1 MAKKLTR
8 QQIAGSQG
16 EAFVKERANAM
27 GFLYSPYGPPE
38 AGYDGL
44 LELRDPGTGAPSG
57 RLIAVQVKTTDG
69 GEYTAD
75 DGEMFQYLMDAE
87 DVAYW
92 REGNLPVILVLVHLG
107 RREAFWKSVDDGRGP
122 GQRRLHITRSSD
134 RFDETARD
142 ALAALCVAKSRFGVW
157 FPTYKGGERGH
168 MNLLEVVL
176 PEYVYVGASP
186 FKTGRDALFA
196 LLEKDERP
204 PDDWTIRSGH
214 FTSFRDP
221 RGTVLDRIVDGG
233 SIEAVAAADVA
244 FPDEEADEHAVIDLL
259 RRTLTTQLDGL
270 LAFSRDQKA
279 FYFPATEKTVE
290 KKYGY
295 TSLKIATSADVV
307 KKYEKDGRLK
317 YVRHHAFEP
326 RFWRVGD
333 TWFLSVSPTFV
344 FTWDGFRPD
353 RFASGRLAGKKQRE
367 FNSALLGQFVMWR
380 HLLTALGQKSATASL
395 FDLEPERDHI
405 LQFKAVEPLALPRG
419 VPDDVWRSSEIV
431 PFGDD
436 SQGRLGL

>member
-1 MAKKLTR
+1 MTKKVTR

-44 LELRDPGTGAPSG
+44 LELRDPDTGAPSG
-57 RLIAVQVKTTDG
+57 RLIAVQVKTTDDG
-69 GEYTAD
+69 DYTAD
-75 DGEMFQYLMDAE
+75 DGKSFQYLMDTE

-92 REGNLPVILVLVHLG
+92 REGNLPVIVVLVHLG
-107 RREAFWKSVDDGRGP
+107 RREAFWKSVDT
-122 GQRRLHITRSSD
+122 GQGQGERRLHVTRSSD
-134 RFDETARD
+134 SFAETARD
-142 ALAALCVAKSRFGVW
+142 ALAALCVAKSGFGVW
-157 FPTYKGGERGH
+157 FPTYKGGERAH

-176 PEYVYVGASP
+176 PEEIYVGATP

-196 LLEKDERP
+196 LLDKDERP

-233 SIEAVAAADVA
+233 SIEVVAASDVV
-244 FPDEEADEHAVIDLL
+244 FPDDEADEHAVIDLL
-259 RRTLTTQLDGL
+259 RRTLTAQLDGL
-270 LAFSRDQKA
+270 LAFNRDQKA
-279 FYFPATEKTVE
+279 FYFPAAEKTIE
-290 KKYGY
+290 KKYAY
-295 TSLKIATSADVV
+295 TSLKIPTSADVV

-317 YVRHHAFEP
+317 FVRHHAFEP

-333 TWFLSVSPTFV
+333 AWFLSVSPTFV
-344 FTWDGFRPD
+344 FTWDGVRPD
-353 RFASGRLAGKKQRE
+353 RFAGGRLAGKKQRE
-367 FNSALLGQFVMWR
+367 FNSSLLGQFVMWR
-380 HLLTALGQKSATASL
+380 HLLTGLGQKSATASL

-405 LQFKAVEPLALPRG
+405 LQFGAVETLALPRG
-419 VPDDVWRSSEIV
+419 VPDDVWRSSEVV
-431 PFGDD
+431 PFEDVG
-436 SQGRLGL
+436 QGRLGL